1 MSSIVKP
8 GIFRNKPEV
17 ASCYVIQNKSFLW
30 LWDNL
35 KIGNHYKCK
44 IKVNQGP
51 FHTRFI
57 PISTDSTDKLIM
69 GHQQFSSLITN

>member
-17 ASCYVIQNKSFLW
+17 ASCYVIQNKSFSW

-35 KIGNHYKCK
+35 KIIIMSLSFCTRTITLTMINEPHNH
-44 IKVNQGP
+44 IHSEPEQ
-51 FHTRFI
+51 
-57 PISTDSTDKLIM
+57 
-69 GHQQFSSLITN
+69 